1 MQGKSRGGCRRR
13 TSPCFIAKGKY
24 FLLEVTKA
32 ESDSISSIFYYFFI
46 LTIQSMNTR
55 RFMGIRRWLAA
66 VGVLSILSSLVVV
79 APIASAYSGKDATSA
94 GFGWA
99 AASVDEACEKGLVDC
114 DLADPMF
121 GQQVNRATAYQMLT
135 AGFGVLN
142 ENAASPFADMPSD
155 GQFSWANNAANT
167 AYTLGWTAGA
177 GMNADNEPLFVP
189 AQPMTRAQLATAAA
203 AALGLSDCDASVLNS
218 YTDKAMIPAYAMGP
232 MACMVENKLM
242 VGSNNKLDPM
252 GGANKAQ
259 VIVVM
264 NAQVNYAAEKEIDVL
279 EVAAEKL
286 GVDSATVQQALDE
299 GMNVVD
305 GELVAVDGGSNQEE
319 NPPSNEEEQTPTGG
333 ALSVSLSASN
343 PNGSIIPDGTAFNP
357 LAKYTFTAGSDA
369 VKLTGLTVW
378 KGGFVSD
385 NAVKVSVWANGVR
398 YGSVVQVSS
407 EHTAMIDFGANPIN
421 IAAGSSVEVTL
432 AANLLASV
440 NSGTVSL
447 SLAGASA
454 VASNASSVGGAFGAG
469 QSFQI
474 TDGASSVAA
483 ATIDVRSLRSTTATV
498 DIGQTD
504 YELTRFELNETSSK
518 EDLKVKAITLFNNG
532 SVADEDLK
540 NVKLKDQDGNVIAT
554 VASSTSKYVTF
565 VLANPVVVPLGTT
578 RVFGVYVD
586 VMNGATRTAQ
596 FTVQNDFDVVLEGA
610 ATQAQILVTNKTGG
624 TDSSFPVGDATTG
637 NAGFN
642 HITINEGSLTVSKD
656 NASPSGDVTK
666 GGINVT
672 LGSFKVQAI
681 GEDVELQRVVLDLSG
696 TAGATTGANTGG
708 TLNASDTAN
717 YMDCPATATCDLTG
731 SVKLLTA
738 AGKTLLTLS
747 ADTAALWNGNN
758 TPGGASNTYSDLSAY
773 HTIKAGQTE
782 TLWFVGNLSSS
793 ANLGSGETVTPKLAK
808 LYYYKK
814 SSLKYAD
821 SASANGNT
829 LTVTTSSMSVSANAE
844 YGNQTVVSGTSN
856 VKLGSFVLRAGSAE
870 GVNITSVGVQIDQSG
885 VASAAATG
893 LTNLK
898 LMKVGVAAD
907 GSATETQIGT
917 TQSSVSDSTTVSFST
932 SGFTVAAST
941 QAIVNV
947 YGDMNSSVGTATLT
961 TSIPANG
968 IAGNAVISTSA
979 TNSPATAVAL
989 QVISGSTGGTLRV
1002 VNAGANPVSNIYVA
1016 GTSNNLLGVFQ
1027 LNASLAEDIFLK
1039 ELVVRNGLNS
1049 ADGAIGTLSL
1059 STSTTPGGTETA
1071 LGTASLIG
1079 DSTNPGYATWTFSG
1093 NTRPKVPSNGTL
1105 YLNVRGN
1112 IVSSQQT
1119 AVSGL
1124 TPQLAVASVKAEG
1137 INQIQPIFA
1146 SSGTG
1151 SNSTVDNVTADY
1163 DSLCNVTG
1171 ALTAAATSFALDTC
1185 AADRILVGMNI
1196 QVDAEDMLVT
1206 AVASPG
1212 AAPTITVTRGYNGT
1226 TAATHL
1232 AGAAVEYGPL
1242 AATAANNVVLME
1254 ADDATFS
1261 GELVVGQVVTINSE
1275 DMYLVSLASVTGH
1288 ANLNAAVVD
1297 RGVNNS
1303 TIATHAANQT
1313 VTELTAVQ
1321 GNLMTV
1327 ANTKPTFAA
1336 AVDSPSGAVLATSST
1351 AILAKFVIS
1360 AANNPADSALNRV
1373 TMNNLDIRMIRSGV
1387 NVSSVT
1393 LYPAENDLDANFAVS
1408 GNFLS
1413 QNSLRFAM
1421 SGLTN
1426 DKNKIDEGT
1435 SRTYILRG
1443 NVAALASTSSL
1454 RMVISSLGTQS
1465 TSGLGGT
1472 GLGAGDTAPDLDWSD
1487 GVTAN
1492 LYWTKQEVTE
1502 VSLNSNAMTSSVA
1515 VGTLDTTGP
1524 TLAAGG
1530 LVFGGTA
1537 NDVLG
1542 DGDTIALTWTE
1553 KIDPTSIHADLVAG
1567 GTSVSTNGAT
1577 ADVGLAAN
1585 GALTITNIL
1594 TVDIDS
1600 GAGTAGTYTP
1610 TAVLSS
1616 NGLTLTITLAGLAGG
1631 TATLNTQ
1638 DFTSASVGLTTTVK
1652 DIYGNLQTN
1661 AGVVPT
1667 GDV

>member
-1 MQGKSRGGCRRR
+1 
-13 TSPCFIAKGKY
+13 
-24 FLLEVTKA
+24 
-32 ESDSISSIFYYFFI
+32 
-46 LTIQSMNTR
+46 MNTR

-79 APIASAYSGKDATSA
+79 APIASAYSGQDATSA
-94 GFGWA
+94 GFSWA

-189 AQPMTRAQLATAAA
+189 AQTMSRAQLATAAA

-264 NAQVNYAAEKEIDVL
+264 NAQVNYAAENEIDVL

-286 GVDSATVQQALDE
+286 GVDSASVQQALDE

-305 GELVAVDGGSNQEE
+305 GELVAVDGASNEEE
-319 NPPSNEEEQTPTGG
+319 NPPSEEEEVTPVGG

-357 LAKYTFTAGSDA
+357 LTKYTFTAGADA

-421 IAAGSSVEVTL
+421 IAAGASVEVTL

-540 NVKLKDQDGNVIAT
+540 NIKLKDQDGNVIAT

-624 TDSSFPVGDATTG
+624 TDASFPVGDATTG

-696 TAGATTGANTGG
+696 TAGATTGANTAG
-708 TLNASDTAN
+708 TLNASDTTN

-747 ADTAALWNGNN
+747 ADTAALWNGSN
-758 TPGGASNTYSDLSAY
+758 TPGGASNVYSDLSAY

-870 GVNITSVGVQIDQSG
+870 GVNITSIGVQIDQSG
-885 VASAAATG
+885 VAAAAATG

-917 TQSSVSDSTTVSFST
+917 TQSSVSDATTVSFST

-979 TNSPATAVAL
+979 TNAPATAVTL
-989 QVISGSTGGTLRV
+989 QVITGSTGGTLRV

-1016 GTSNNLLGVFQ
+1016 GTSSNLLGVFQ
-1027 LNASLAEDIFLK
+1027 LNATLAEDIFLK
-1039 ELVVRNGLNS
+1039 ELVVRNGLNT

-1059 STSTTPGGTETA
+1059 STSTTPGGTETS

-1079 DSTNPGYATWTFSG
+1079 DDTLPGYATWTFSG

-1137 INQIQPIFA
+1137 INQINPLFV
-1146 SSGTG
+1146 STGT
-1151 SNSTVDNVTADY
+1151 STDSTANLPSDATGGEGTVN
-1163 DSLCNVTG
+1163 DTGCNIND
-1171 ALTAAATSFALDTC
+1171 AANITAAATTITIDNAGAGTC
-1185 AADRILVGMNI
+1185 NTSVVLGNAGFTVPTGVVIKIENE
-1196 QVDAEDMLVT
+1196 QMLVT
-1206 AVASPG
+1206 AAT
-1212 AAPTITVTRGYNGT
+1212 ATTLTVTRGVNST
-1226 TAATHL
+1226 TAAAHNDNT
-1232 AGAAVEYGPL
+1232 AIYYGRPM
-1242 AATAANNVVLME
+1242 ASAANNVF
-1254 ADDATFS
+1254 AAYAAGDASFTEVAGNF
-1261 GELVVGQVVTINSE
+1261 VTGQVLDLDTEDLYVKTIAITANTVNAG
-1275 DMYLVSLASVTGH
+1275 LVY
-1288 ANLNAAVVD
+1288 VD
-1297 RGVNNS
+1297 RNVNN
-1303 TIATHAANQT
+1303 TTLAAHNT
-1313 VTELTAVQ
+1313 ASMNVNEYTAVQ

-1351 AILAKFVIS
+1351 AILAKFTIS

-1373 TMNNLDIRMIRSGV
+1373 TMTNLDIRMIRSGV

-1393 LYPAENDLDANFAVS
+1393 LYPAENDLDSNFAVS
-1408 GNFLS
+1408 GLFLS
-1413 QNSLRFAM
+1413 QNSLRFGM
-1421 SGLTN
+1421 SSLTN

-1454 RMVISSLGTQS
+1454 RMVISSLGTQT

-1472 GLGAGDTAPDLDWSD
+1472 GIGAGDSAPDLDWSD

-1524 TLAAGG
+1524 AVSTVVIA
-1530 LVFGGTA
+1530 GTA
-1537 NDVLG
+1537 DNKWTAA
-1542 DGDTIALTWTE
+1542 DTVTITWSE
-1553 KIDPTSIHADLVAG
+1553 AIDPTTIV
-1567 GTSVSTNGAT
+1567 TTNGTGSLVPGGSVT
-1577 ADVGLAAN
+1577 AIPAGTGYMTRTAAN
-1585 GALTITNIL
+1585 PSLGAIPGIANLVLGGDTTANGDQAACSSV
-1594 TVDIDS
+1594 TV
-1600 GAGTAGTYTP
+1600 ALNTAGTVLTVTCVTAGALNGAAVAESLAATTP
-1610 TAVLSS
+1610 
-1616 NGLTLTITLAGLAGG
+1616 
-1631 TATLNTQ
+1631 
-1638 DFTSASVGLTTTVK
+1638 LTTTIK
-1652 DIYGNLQTN
+1652 DIYGNLQANT
-1661 AGVVPT
+1661 AVTPSGT
-1667 GDV
+1667 GI